1 MLTPDEWVA
10 LLGAVAVLLGAL
22 AAAIVSIVKAGA
34 EAAKTRAEVAAMR
47 AELETGRRADAERR
61 ALNDKILAETHH
73 QVTPN
78 NGGSIIDATGRLEVA
93 VEALHKGLERVESTH
108 RNTAADVRGMRR
120 DIGRIYDD
128 NREHARD
135 ADTEHRRLQER
146 IDAVADRLPPLPA
159 PPPHNVD

>member
-47 AELETGRRADAERR
+47 AELE
-61 ALNDKILAETHH
+61 
-73 QVTPN
+73 
-78 NGGSIIDATGRLEVA
+78 
-93 VEALHKGLERVESTH
+93 
-108 RNTAADVRGMRR
+108 
-120 DIGRIYDD
+120 
-128 NREHARD
+128 HARD
-135 ADTEHRRLQER
+135 ADAELRRLQER